1 LSQRALAR
9 ELRYGSHS
17 TIAQLEAGRRIPSAD
32 IIEAYQRHFAV
43 PDDSLRRLR
52 GRLLVELSLA
62 AHDQALRLGQA
73 STGAT
78 VDTSRSGAVGDGE
91 PVDGGD
97 PVPETDAGSDP
108 PSPALPDRPRRRWRL
123 LAVMSSVAA
132 VLLVVAVVAW
142 YMRRTEAIHDGWDPY
157 VHGCRGD
164 ETELER
170 RPVLWPDG
178 QPYGQVV
185 MFYSH
190 ACQGVWG
197 YVYGPN
203 SPSWRVY
210 IVAYRAEGSGHDE
223 SSFRGV
229 ARPNSWGNAMSTRH
243 GCVAVQ
249 AWVRTREAPDPVDG
263 PIATTSC
270 WNPI

>member
-1 LSQRALAR
+1 MSQRALAR

-17 TIAQLEAGRRIPSAD
+17 TIAQLEAGRRIPSAE

-43 PDDSLRRLR
+43 SDDSLRRLR
-52 GRLLVELSLA
+52 GRLLAELSLA
-62 AHDQALRLGQA
+62 AHDQALRLAQA
-73 STGAT
+73 SSVAV
-78 VDTSRSGAVGDGE
+78 VDTSRSDVVGNGK

-97 PVPETDAGSDP
+97 PVPATDAASDP
-108 PSPALPDRPRRRWRL
+108 PSGAFPGRLRRRWRL
-123 LAVMSSVAA
+123 LTVMSSV
-132 VLLVVAVVAW
+132 VLLVVAVVPW
-142 YMRRTEAIHDGWDPY
+142 YARRTEAIHDGWDPY

-170 RPVLWPDG
+170 RPILWPDG

-185 MFYSH
+185 LFYSH

-210 IVAYRAEGSGHDE
+210 IVAYRADGTGRDE
-223 SSFRGV
+223 SSFRGA
-229 ARPNSWGNAMSTRH
+229 ARPNSWGNAMSTRQ
-243 GCVAVQ
+243 GCVAIQ
-249 AWVRTREAPDPVDG
+249 AWVRTREAPDPLDG
-263 PIATTSC
+263 PVATTSC
-270 WNPI
+270 WNPT

>member
-17 TIAQLEAGRRIPSAD
+17 TIAQLEAGRRIPSAE

-43 PDDSLRRLR
+43 SDDSLRRLR
-52 GRLLVELSLA
+52 GRLLAELSLA
-62 AHDQALRLGQA
+62 AHDRALRLGQTSSLA
-73 STGAT
+73 V
-78 VDTSRSGAVGDGE
+78 VDTSRSDVVGSGE
-91 PVDGGD
+91 PVPGD
-97 PVPETDAGSDP
+97 DP
-108 PSPALPDRPRRRWRL
+108 PSGALPDRPRRRWRP

-132 VLLVVAVVAW
+132 LLLVVAVVAW
-142 YMRRTEAIHDGWDPY
+142 YARRTEAIHDGWDPY
-157 VHGCRGD
+157 VHGCRSD

-170 RPVLWPDG
+170 RPILWPDG

-185 MFYSH
+185 MFYSP

-210 IVAYRAEGSGHDE
+210 IVAYRAEGTGRDE

-229 ARPNSWGNAMSTRH
+229 ARPNSWGNALSTRQ

-249 AWVRTREAPDPVDG
+249 AWVRTREAPSPVDG
-263 PIATTSC
+263 PVATTSC
-270 WNPI
+270 WNPT